1 MVLPAITRRLFMKG
15 LGALAGTKVLPK
27 GLADIATKEAV
38 KKIPY
43 APPWVSSLVN
53 TLQRSPLKG
62 QAGTKMI
69 PFKVGNNAEIIK
81 LDAKAYRLAQGSGT
95 EKISHFRVKTA
106 DYKMYDDVTIAKGEA
121 PPYSWDDIVLTE
133 NPKQTSITFKNREFD
148 AGNDQHIVIDK
159 INKETKFIDDNW
171 RMEAGGEDVI
181 KDDWVEYAITPNKN
195 EIALSLKKP
204 VSEINDAVVDGY
216 SVADMDNHY
225 AEMFRSY
232 VDSFSPSGNIFGS
245 VEKMQLKLQ
254 KEQLRKLEKLE
265 TDKYYRDIEEKG
277 MAEWEEQFRQGF
289 GMHGYSKGGEVKY
302 DYFNDVV
309 PPLEPVD
316 NFQLG
321 GLFKQLLIK
330 KGPKVIE
337 KLREFAPAITS
348 KVAAPKLKKPW
359 AVFDEKGNP
368 IIDFRLKRDANA
380 WLKQEK
386 GATPAGDDYYT
397 KTLNYTIGKI
407 KPKPVKPTQPVTAK
421 PEDVPAM
428 FYRSRE
434 EIIKGPPIM
443 SGQQWT
449 EFLGKRG
456 IRDTEMM
463 DTSIGPWLKA
473 NSGNQVSKVDLV
485 RKFDATVPEFKVDIL
500 GKGHDISPRLQN
512 IVERMDPQA
521 YSPEA
526 GGIIRFMQ
534 QGAKNLSDEKELPK
548 FLANTDDLF
557 EKMYGIRNVTSEGIP
572 PTNVSVPY
580 EIKQFMTDILGAT
593 RRRGVGMESSAFV
606 DTPKHASS
614 QVLPGASNERE
625 LLFRWK
631 PKGPRSAE
639 PTYSYQHGFGAAKQ
653 KNAFMH
659 IRVSDRID
667 EYGNKFIFVEEIQ
680 SDMHQPISAA
690 LRKMRKLEA
699 EGDTTSSKYRKA
711 LKASRYAPRKDVEV
725 ATANLEQMAN
735 IQRQIERLLATN
747 PKSDKLQKLYAAK
760 EEIRGIEKAKG
771 AVGDTSGIPE
781 GPFKNSQDYMEFA
794 IKYLLRMA
802 KDGNYDG
809 VAFSTPAIKNRGL
822 LPGDKSFRGNLEAYG
837 PILNNAI
844 RKARAKTG
852 ADYFETAIQ
861 STHPNSSEKAYY
873 NVPTLMIKGNPKAI
887 EKISKG
893 LPAYKDGGLTKTVP
907 PKSGP
912 EPYGIL
918 NDVVPPLEVT

>member
-1 MVLPAITRRLFMKG
+1 MKG
-15 LGALAGTKVLPK
+15 DV
-27 GLADIATKEAV
+27 DDMMV
-38 KKIPY
+38 DY
-43 APPWVSSLVN
+43 QSVN
-53 TLQRSPLKG
+53 P
-62 QAGTKMI
+62 MD
-69 PFKVGNNAEIIK
+69 EH
-81 LDAKAYRLAQGSGT
+81 Y
-95 EKISHFRVKTA
+95 
-106 DYKMYDDVTIAKGEA
+106 
-121 PPYSWDDIVLTE
+121 
-133 NPKQTSITFKNREFD
+133 
-148 AGNDQHIVIDK
+148 
-159 INKETKFIDDNW
+159 
-171 RMEAGGEDVI
+171 
-181 KDDWVEYAITPNKN
+181 
-195 EIALSLKKP
+195 
-204 VSEINDAVVDGY
+204 
-216 SVADMDNHY
+216 ADMFQ
-225 AEMFRSY
+225 EY
-232 VDSFSPSGNIFGS
+232 VDSFSPSGNMFGT
-245 VEKMQLKLQ
+245 VERAQAKLQ
-254 KEQLRKLEKLE
+254 KEQLRKLEKIQN
-265 TDKYYRDIEEKG
+265 DIEVRALKEKQL
-277 MAEWEEQFRQGF
+277 AEWEEQFRGGF

-321 GLFKQLLIK
+321 GLFKPLVIK
-330 KGPKVIE
+330 GGPKVIE
-337 KLREFAPAITS
+337 KLREFAPAIAG
-348 KVAAPKLKKPW
+348 KVTTPKLKKPW
-359 AVFDEKGNP
+359 AVFDKKGNP
-368 IIDFRLKRDANA
+368 VKDFRLKKEADAWWKKA
-380 WLKQEK
+380 REESPE
-386 GATPAGDDYYT
+386 TEYYEEVIQY
-397 KTLNYTIGKI
+397 NVGKI
-407 KPKPVKPTQPVTAK
+407 KPKPVKPAQPVTAK

-449 EFLGKRG
+449 EFLAKRG
-456 IRDTEMM
+456 IRETEMM

-485 RKFDATVPEFKVDIL
+485 RKFDATAPTFKVDIL
-500 GKGHDISPRLQN
+500 GKQHDISPRLKE

-526 GGIIRFMQ
+526 GGIIRFLQ
-534 QGAKNLSDEKELPK
+534 QGAKNLGDEREMPK
-548 FLANTDDLF
+548 FLASADDLF

-572 PTNVSVPY
+572 ATNVSVPY
-580 EIKQFMTDILGAT
+580 EIKQLMTDMLGAT
-593 RRRGVGMESSAFV
+593 RRRGVGMERSAFV

-614 QVLPGASNERE
+614 QVLPGGSNSRE

-639 PTYSYQHGFGAAKQ
+639 PTYSYAHSFGAAEQ
-653 KNAFMH
+653 KNAFLQV
-659 IRVSDRID
+659 RVSDRID

-699 EGDTTSSKYRKA
+699 QGDTSSSAYKKA
-711 LKASRYAPRKDVEV
+711 LKESRYAPRKDIEV

-747 PKSDKLQKLYAAK
+747 PKSDKLPKLYAAK

-771 AVGDTSGIPE
+771 AAGDHSGVPE

-802 KDGNYDG
+802 KDGKYDG

-822 LPGDKSFRGNLEAYG
+822 LPGDRSYRGNLEAYG
-837 PILNNAI
+837 PILKNAI
-844 RKARAKTG
+844 KKARAKTG

-861 STHPNSSEKAYY
+861 STQQARGRYDEAPIFY
-873 NVPTLMIKGNPKAI
+873 NVPTLMIKGNQKAI
-887 EKISKG
+887 ESISKG
-893 LPAYKDGGLTKTVP
+893 IPAYRDGGLTKTVP

-912 EPYGIL
+912 APYGIL

>member
-1 MVLPAITRRLFMKG
+1 MVIPAISRRLFMKG
-15 LGALAGTKVLPK
+15 IAALAGSKALPK
-27 GLADIATKEAV
+27 GIASLATKEVV
-38 KKIPY
+38 KEIPY
-43 APPWVSSLVN
+43 APPWVGNLVN
-53 TLQRSPLKG
+53 TLQRTPLHT
-62 QAGTKMI
+62 AD
-69 PFKVGNNAEIIK
+69 FNFAKVGNKAIAAK
-81 LDAKAYRLAQGSGT
+81 LGSKTKKIYGGGTAKET
-95 EKISHFRVKTA
+95 HFRVKPA
-106 DYKMYDDVTIAKGEA
+106 ASRVGDDPKLGIEGQK
-121 PPYSWDDIVLTE
+121 WDDIVLTE
-133 NPKQTSITFKNREFD
+133 EPGQTSITWKNKD
-148 AGNDQHIVIDK
+148 YDHGNDQHIVIDHK
-159 INKETKFIDDNW
+159 NKETRFVDDNW
-171 RMEAGGEDVI
+171 HMEAGGEDI
-181 KDDWVEYAITPNKN
+181 AKDDWIEYALETNKGKL
-195 EIALSLKKP
+195 EKELGVMKG
-204 VSEINDAVVDGY
+204 DVDDMMVDY
-216 SVADMDNHY
+216 QSVNPMDEHY
-225 AEMFRSY
+225 ADTFKEY
-232 VDSFSPSGNIFGS
+232 VDSFSPSGNMFGT
-245 VEKMQLKLQ
+245 VERAQAKLQ
-254 KEQLRKLEKLE
+254 KEQLRKLEKIQN
-265 TDKYYRDIEEKG
+265 DIDVRALKEKQ
-277 MAEWEEQFRQGF
+277 MAEWEDQFRGGF

-321 GLFKQLLIK
+321 GLFGKGAQILIK

-348 KVAAPKLKKPW
+348 KVAEPKKLSKPW
-359 AVFDEKGNP
+359 AVFDKNGDP
-368 IIDFRLKRDANA
+368 VKDFRLKKEADEWFKKAAEESPTDRYAKVD
-380 WLKQEK
+380 
-386 GATPAGDDYYT
+386 
-397 KTLNYTIGKI
+397 KI
-407 KPKPVKPTQPVTAK
+407 EPKPVKPAK
-421 PEDVPAM
+421 PLPTTPEDVPAM

-449 EFLGKRG
+449 EFLAKRG
-456 IRDTEMM
+456 IRETEMM
-463 DTSIGPWLKA
+463 DTSIGPWLNANKA
-473 NSGNQVSKVDLV
+473 NQVSKVDLV
-485 RKFDATVPEFKVDIL
+485 RKFDSTAPTFKVDIL
-500 GKGHDISPRLQN
+500 GDAHDITPRLQE

-534 QGAKNLSDEKELPK
+534 QGARNLRDEKELPK
-548 FLANTDDLF
+548 FLTNMDDLF
-557 EKMYGIRNVTSEGIP
+557 EKLYGIRNVTSEGIP
-572 PTNVSVPY
+572 SANVSVPY

-593 RRRGVGMESSAFV
+593 RRRGVGMERSAFV
-606 DTPKHASS
+606 DDPAHAGT
-614 QVLPGASNERE
+614 QVLPGGSNDRE
-625 LLFRWK
+625 MLFRWK

-639 PTYSYQHGFGAAKQ
+639 PTYEYAHSFGRAEQ

-659 IRVSDRID
+659 LRVSDRID
-667 EYGNKFIFVEEIQ
+667 EYGNKFIFMEEIQ

-699 EGDTTSSKYRKA
+699 QGDTTSSKYRDA

-735 IQRQIERLLATN
+735 IQRQIERLLETN

-771 AVGDTSGIPE
+771 AVGDHSGVPE
-781 GPFKNSQDYMEFA
+781 GPFKNSQDYIEFA

-802 KDGNYDG
+802 KDGKYDG

-822 LPGDKSFRGNLEAYG
+822 LPGDKSYRGNLEAYG

-852 ADYFETAIQ
+852 ADYFETSIR
-861 STHPNSSEKAYY
+861 STHKNTDEKVYY

-887 EKISKG
+887 ERISQG

-918 NDVVPPLEVT
+918 NDVVPPLETT

>member
-1 MVLPAITRRLFMKG
+1 MMV
-15 LGALAGTKVLPK
+15 
-27 GLADIATKEAV
+27 D
-38 KKIPY
+38 Y
-43 APPWVSSLVN
+43 QSVN
-53 TLQRSPLKG
+53 P
-62 QAGTKMI
+62 MD
-69 PFKVGNNAEIIK
+69 EH
-81 LDAKAYRLAQGSGT
+81 Y
-95 EKISHFRVKTA
+95 
-106 DYKMYDDVTIAKGEA
+106 
-121 PPYSWDDIVLTE
+121 
-133 NPKQTSITFKNREFD
+133 
-148 AGNDQHIVIDK
+148 
-159 INKETKFIDDNW
+159 
-171 RMEAGGEDVI
+171 
-181 KDDWVEYAITPNKN
+181 
-195 EIALSLKKP
+195 
-204 VSEINDAVVDGY
+204 
-216 SVADMDNHY
+216 ADMFQ
-225 AEMFRSY
+225 EY
-232 VDSFSPSGNIFGS
+232 VDSFSPSGNMFGT
-245 VEKMQLKLQ
+245 VERAQLKLQ

-265 TDKYYRDIEEKG
+265 TDKYYRDLKEKQ
-277 MAEWEEQFRQGF
+277 MAEWEDQFRGGF

-321 GLFKQLLIK
+321 GLFKPLIIK
-330 KGPKVIE
+330 GGPKVIE
-337 KLREFAPAITS
+337 KLREFAPAIAG
-348 KVAAPKLKKPW
+348 KVAAPKKLSKPW
-359 AVFDEKGNP
+359 AVFDRNGNQMSS
-368 IIDFRLKRDANA
+368 DLKLKKNATA
-380 WLKQEK
+380 WLNNAKKKAE
-386 GATPAGDDYYT
+386 GADYYENV
-397 KTLNYTIGKI
+397 LNYKVDKI
-407 KPKPVKPTQPVTAK
+407 KPKPVKPAQPVTGK

-434 EIIKGPPIM
+434 EIIQGPPIM
-443 SGQQWT
+443 SGRQWT
-449 EFLGKRG
+449 EFLAKRG
-456 IRDTEMM
+456 IRETEMM

-485 RKFDATVPEFKVDIL
+485 RKFDETVPEFKVDIL
-500 GKGHDISPRLQN
+500 GKQHDISPRLKE

-526 GGIIRFMQ
+526 GGVIRFLQ
-534 QGAKNLSDEKELPK
+534 QGAKNLGDEKEMPK
-548 FLANTDDLF
+548 FLASADDLF

-580 EIKQFMTDILGAT
+580 EIKQLMTDMLGAT

-614 QVLPGASNERE
+614 QVLPGGSNSRE

-639 PTYSYQHGFGAAKQ
+639 PRYDYQHSFGSAQQ

-659 IRVSDRID
+659 IRISDRID
-667 EYGNKFIFVEEIQ
+667 EYGNKFIFMEEIQ

-699 EGDTTSSKYRKA
+699 QGDTTSKAYREA
-711 LKASRYAPRKDVEV
+711 LKASRYAPRKDIEV

-771 AVGDTSGIPE
+771 AVGDHSGIPE

-802 KDGNYDG
+802 KDGKYDG

-822 LPGDKSFRGNLEAYG
+822 LPGDRSYRGNLEAYG
-837 PILNNAI
+837 PILKNAI
-844 RKARAKTG
+844 KKARAKTG

-861 STHPNSSEKAYY
+861 SKQTARGQYDESPVFY

-918 NDVVPPLEVT
+918 NDVVPPLETT